1 MKKRFFGMILVML
14 LAVSGTAW
22 GAEDDGTFTRG
33 DFAAMLVDA
42 AQLTGEEGDQS
53 PASLLV
59 EKGIIQ
65 GYPGGD
71 LGLEKEISRLEAV
84 SFVGRTLGLKDDIS
98 PPEQGNAPLD
108 ATHWGYNLYSWLN
121 YHGLITGE
129 PGDILNAEEG
139 AAFLNKVFTSQPE
152 ALQIVEKTQEA
163 VQAKNQTLSMV
174 LEGTMKMTPRLGV
187 AGAEEI
193 PLGDSKMRIEQEM
206 VLPDQIHQKITMT
219 MVLPGSGEETMTMET
234 YMAGGEMYQ
243 QLPDEE
249 SGTMKW
255 YRYPKELMPDLKEI
269 MEMAE
274 KQGNAIPSEL
284 EEYLHYN
291 LLGTTQVG
299 GEDVHRIAFYGRI
312 DDLSKFLNAAMGQFG
327 DNADLQQAMSQS
339 IEIIDSITYWG
350 IEHIGVADYLP
361 RNAELNIIM
370 TYSDEFMGEPMPIS
384 ALEMMMNFEEYRYG
398 DDLVIQVPQEALDAP
413 MLELPDINQP
423 MIQ

>member
-1 MKKRFFGMILVML
+1 MKGGDGMKKRFFGMILVML

-22 GAEDDGTFTRG
+22 GAEADGTFTRG

-163 VQAKNQTLSMV
+163 VRAKNQTLSMV

-249 SGTMKW
+249 IGTMKW
-255 YRYPKELMPDLKEI
+255 YR
-269 MEMAE
+269 
-274 KQGNAIPSEL
+274 
-284 EEYLHYN
+284 
-291 LLGTTQVG
+291 
-299 GEDVHRIAFYGRI
+299 
-312 DDLSKFLNAAMGQFG
+312 SKR
-327 DNADLQQAMSQS
+327 
-339 IEIIDSITYWG
+339 T
-350 IEHIGVADYLP
+350 
-361 RNAELNIIM
+361 
-370 TYSDEFMGEPMPIS
+370 
-384 ALEMMMNFEEYRYG
+384 
-398 DDLVIQVPQEALDAP
+398 DA
-413 MLELPDINQP
+413 
-423 MIQ
+423 